1 MGSPGCSDFGW
12 PIFGSGTGSEP
23 DCRAGVATAGR
34 CANGIA
40 ASPSLSHVEG
50 VFTGRFQLGKSN
62 RTGNKSE
69 PHKLSFGV
77 AMDPSKMAQK
87 TFELENCIQ
96 PLEQDQIFR
105 YNAEEQKAI
114 QKEAKWKKDP
124 HYFKKVRVSGVAL
137 IKMVMHARSGGQYE
151 IMGLM
156 QASDPCNF
164 SATSLFYLLESGRGA
179 LRCLRFSS
187 PSAYCGKIDGDTF
200 VVMDSFALPVQ
211 GTETRVNAASEANE
225 YMVEFLERSKNVGRL
240 ENVVGWYHSHP
251 GYGCWLS
258 GIDVSTQFTNQT
270 YTDPFVAIVID
281 PNRTISAG
289 RVDIG
294 AFRTFPEGY
303 TPPSL
308 GKNKDDEYQSIPL
321 SKIEDFGAHAN
332 SYYPL
337 EIEHFKSGADS
348 KILDL
353 LWERYWVMTLSQNT
367 WLSNRVYTTS
377 QMQEMTDKLTKST
390 NSLYNNHKRNT
401 LKTLIPTSLRTTIEN
416 ENNHASGSHHHP
428 DAPLANSSHSNT
440 PPHHHSE
447 LFHDVLKDVEKL
459 EVENL
464 CES

>member
-1 MGSPGCSDFGW
+1 MES
-12 PIFGSGTGSEP
+12 
-23 DCRAGVATAGR
+23 
-34 CANGIA
+34 
-40 ASPSLSHVEG
+40 
-50 VFTGRFQLGKSN
+50 
-62 RTGNKSE
+62 
-69 PHKLSFGV
+69 
-77 AMDPSKMAQK
+77 SKIAQK
-87 TFELENCIQ
+87 TFELENRIQ
-96 PLEQDQIFR
+96 PLQQDQIFK

-124 HYFKKVRVSGVAL
+124 HYFKKVKISGVAL

-156 QASDPCNF
+156 Q
-164 SATSLFYLLESGRGA
+164 
-179 LRCLRFSS
+179 
-187 PSAYCGKIDGDTF
+187 GKIDGDTF

-211 GTETRVNAASEANE
+211 GTETRVNAANEANE

-240 ENVVGWYHSHP
+240 ENAVGWYHSHP

-258 GIDVSTQFTNQT
+258 GIDVSTQLTNQT

-303 TPPSL
+303 SPPSL

-337 EIEHFKSGADS
+337 EIEHFKSSSDS

-353 LWERYWVMTLSQNT
+353 LWEKYWVKTLSQNT

-377 QMQEMTDKLTKST
+377 QIQEMTNKLTQSS
-390 NSLYNNHKRNT
+390 NSLLSNTNRNS
-401 LKTLIPTSLRTTIEN
+401 LKTLIPQNLRTAIEN
-416 ENNHASGSHHHP
+416 ENSHGSSSNHPEGQPASSAQNNTHHHHR
-428 DAPLANSSHSNT
+428 PL
-440 PPHHHSE
+440 
-447 LFHDVLKDVEKL
+447 LHDVLNDVEKV

-464 CES
+464 CGMFGQVIKDVLFNANSNKSHLEFPV

>member
-1 MGSPGCSDFGW
+1 MPFTPKIEKD
-12 PIFGSGTGSEP
+12 
-23 DCRAGVATAGR
+23 AGR
-34 CANGIA
+34 LQEWNFHHRRSG
-40 ASPSLSHVEG
+40 S
-50 VFTGRFQLGKSN
+50 
-62 RTGNKSE
+62 
-69 PHKLSFGV
+69 
-77 AMDPSKMAQK
+77 MDSSKIAQK
-87 TFELENCIQ
+87 TFELENHIQ
-96 PLEQDQIFR
+96 PLEQDKIFK
-105 YNAEEQKAI
+105 YNAEEQKTI
-114 QKEAKWKKDP
+114 QKEAKWRKDP
-124 HYFKKVRVSGVAL
+124 HYFKKVKVSGVAL

-156 QASDPCNF
+156 Q
-164 SATSLFYLLESGRGA
+164 
-179 LRCLRFSS
+179 
-187 PSAYCGKIDGDTF
+187 GKIDGDTF

-225 YMVEFLERSKNVGRL
+225 YMVDFLESSKNVGRL

-258 GIDVSTQFTNQT
+258 GIDVSTQLTNQT

-308 GKNKDDEYQSIPL
+308 GKSKDDEYQSIPL

-332 SYYPL
+332 SYYAL
-337 EIEHFKSGADS
+337 EIEHFKSSSDS

-353 LWERYWVMTLSQNT
+353 LWEKYWVMTLSQNT

-377 QMQEMTDKLTKST
+377 QIQEMTDKLTKSSSSLT
-390 NSLYNNHKRNT
+390 NSKRNT
-401 LKTLIPTSLRTTIEN
+401 LKTLIPTHLRTAIEN
-416 ENNHASGSHHHP
+416 ENGHIGSNNHP
-428 DAPLANSSHSNT
+428 ENSTQNNNNNQ
-440 PPHHHSE
+440 

-459 EVENL
+459 ECENL
-464 CES
+464 CGMFGQIIKNVLFNNNSHNCQLEFPM

>member
-1 MGSPGCSDFGW
+1 MADQASGS
-12 PIFGSGTGSEP
+12 
-23 DCRAGVATAGR
+23 
-34 CANGIA
+34 
-40 ASPSLSHVEG
+40 
-50 VFTGRFQLGKSN
+50 
-62 RTGNKSE
+62 
-69 PHKLSFGV
+69 
-77 AMDPSKMAQK
+77 MDSSKIAQK
-87 TFELENCIQ
+87 TFELENQIQ
-96 PLEQDQIFR
+96 PLEQDKVFR
-105 YNAEEQKAI
+105 YNAEEQKVI

-156 QASDPCNF
+156 Q
-164 SATSLFYLLESGRGA
+164 
-179 LRCLRFSS
+179 
-187 PSAYCGKIDGDTF
+187 GKIDGDTF

-258 GIDVSTQFTNQT
+258 GIDVSTQLTNQT

-303 TPPSL
+303 TPPSA

-332 SYYPL
+332 SYYAL
-337 EIEHFKSGADS
+337 EIEHFKSSSDS

-353 LWERYWVMTLSQNT
+353 LWEKYWVMTLSQNT

-377 QMQEMTDKLTKST
+377 QIQEMTDKLSKST
-390 NSLYNNHKRNT
+390 NSLLSNSNNKRNT
-401 LKTLIPTSLRTTIEN
+401 LKTLIPNKLRSAIEN
-416 ENNHASGSHHHP
+416 ESSNDNHHP
-428 DAPLANSSHSNT
+428 ESSAQSNCHSHQ
-440 PPHHHSE
+440 HHP
-447 LFHDVLKDVEKL
+447 FHDVLKDVEKF
-459 EVENL
+459 EVEHL
-464 CES
+464 CGMFGQVIKHVLFNNNSQNSKLEFSV

>member
-1 MGSPGCSDFGW
+1 MADQASGSMNSSQ
-12 PIFGSGTGSEP
+12 I
-23 DCRAGVATAGR
+23 
-34 CANGIA
+34 
-40 ASPSLSHVEG
+40 
-50 VFTGRFQLGKSN
+50 
-62 RTGNKSE
+62 
-69 PHKLSFGV
+69 
-77 AMDPSKMAQK
+77 AQK
-87 TFELENCIQ
+87 TFELENQIQ
-96 PLEQDQIFR
+96 PLERDKVFR
-105 YNAEEQKAI
+105 YNADEQKVI

-156 QASDPCNF
+156 Q
-164 SATSLFYLLESGRGA
+164 
-179 LRCLRFSS
+179 
-187 PSAYCGKIDGDTF
+187 GKIDGDTF

-225 YMVEFLERSKNVGRL
+225 YMVEFLERSKNVHGIGIALRLSSMLYNTFWRKLMTGTFDGKIYQVGRL

-258 GIDVSTQFTNQT
+258 GIDVSTQLTNQT

-303 TPPSL
+303 TPPSA

-332 SYYPL
+332 SYYAL
-337 EIEHFKSGADS
+337 EIEHFKSSSDS

-353 LWERYWVMTLSQNT
+353 LWEKYWVMTLSQNT
-367 WLSNRVYTTS
+367 WLSVE
-377 QMQEMTDKLTKST
+377 QLFFKKKSSPMKIRYI
-390 NSLYNNHKRNT
+390 NKFLQ
-401 LKTLIPTSLRTTIEN
+401 
-416 ENNHASGSHHHP
+416 
-428 DAPLANSSHSNT
+428 HSY
-440 PPHHHSE
+440 
-447 LFHDVLKDVEKL
+447 
-459 EVENL
+459 
-464 CES
+464 

>member
-1 MGSPGCSDFGW
+1 
-12 PIFGSGTGSEP
+12 
-23 DCRAGVATAGR
+23 
-34 CANGIA
+34 
-40 ASPSLSHVEG
+40 
-50 VFTGRFQLGKSN
+50 
-62 RTGNKSE
+62 
-69 PHKLSFGV
+69 
-77 AMDPSKMAQK
+77 MDSSRIAQK
-87 TFELENCIQ
+87 TFELENQIQ
-96 PLEQDQIFR
+96 PLEQDKIFR

-114 QKEAKWKKDP
+114 QKEARWKKDP
-124 HYFKKVRVSGVAL
+124 HYFKKVKVSGVAL

-156 QASDPCNF
+156 Q
-164 SATSLFYLLESGRGA
+164 
-179 LRCLRFSS
+179 
-187 PSAYCGKIDGDTF
+187 GKIDGDTF

-258 GIDVSTQFTNQT
+258 GIDVSTQLTNQT

-332 SYYPL
+332 SYYAL
-337 EIEHFKSGADS
+337 EIEHFKSSSDS

-353 LWERYWVMTLSQNT
+353 LWEKYWVMTLSQNT

-377 QMQEMTDKLTKST
+377 QIQEMTDKLTKSS
-390 NSLYNNHKRNT
+390 NSLSSNNKRIN
-401 LKTLIPTSLRTTIEN
+401 LKTLIPANLRNVIDN
-416 ENNHASGSHHHP
+416 EN
-428 DAPLANSSHSNT
+428 SHSNNNSN
-440 PPHHHSE
+440 PDNSVQPHCQHQ

-464 CES
+464 CGMFGQIIKHVLFNNNFQKSQLEFPM